1 MNSGKYQ
8 PEPSNTIKEEVM
20 KTTSLVVMSAFLMS
34 AAIPVFAMSHQER
47 LACAWTA
54 GNCLDEAKILEK
66 KITEIKSEI
75 QKSGNGSPDEVKK
88 LEKKLQEAMDQLKR
102 IEDN

>member
-1 MNSGKYQ
+1 
-8 PEPSNTIKEEVM
+8 M
-20 KTTSLVVMSAFLMS
+20 KTTALVVLLALLMS
-34 AAIPVFAMSHQER
+34 AAGPVFAMSHQER

-66 KITEIKSEI
+66 RITEIKSEI
-75 QKSGNGSPDEVKK
+75 QKNANGSPEEVKK

-102 IEDN
+102 IESN